1 MKMLAA
7 VLDRMQ
13 MSSPYAQSK
22 PVTVETIEIGEPG
35 PGEVL
40 VRITAAGLCH
50 SDLSIINGDRPRPMP
65 MVLGHEAAG
74 VVESCG
80 PGVGDLSRGDS
91 VAQCV
96 LDQRLQDQGGR
107 RCANQARRPTGPA
120 RSSAGTA
127 S

>member
-40 VRITAAGLCH
+40 VRITAA
-50 SDLSIINGDRPRPMP
+50 
-65 MVLGHEAAG
+65 
-74 VVESCG
+74 VVKRTTCTS
-80 PGVGDLSRGDS
+80 
-91 VAQCV
+91 
-96 LDQRLQDQGGR
+96 
-107 RCANQARRPTGPA
+107 
-120 RSSAGTA
+120 
-127 S
+127 